1 MPNPL
6 DGCSI
11 LVTPEEAACILH
23 IGRSKMYELIAI
35 GEVVSIKIGR
45 CRRVETS
52 ELTAYVARLRQDQ
65 GHEGDR
71 GQHRA
76 AS

>member
-1 MPNPL
+1 
-6 DGCSI
+6 
-11 LVTPEEAACILH
+11 
-23 IGRSKMYELIAI
+23 MYELIAT

-65 GHEGDR
+65 DHEADR
-71 GQHRA
+71 GQHRV